1 MDYLKQYKSFVNSY
15 YLAEGIRITVGI
27 TLPAIVLSY
36 FHNLSAGIIVSI
48 GAMCV
53 SIPDNAGSI
62 LHRRNAMLIC
72 DALIFFVAICTG
84 FATAFPAV
92 LGVMIFIFCFLFAMI
107 GVYGPRATAVG
118 LAALFVMVLNIDRPQ
133 HGWPIIINAA
143 YVLAGGIWY
152 TVLSLSL
159 YSFRPFKL
167 AQQALG
173 ETIESTADYL
183 RLRAIFYGQNYKR
196 DIYDD
201 LLDVQ
206 SRVHEKQNLVREL
219 LFRSRNISKES
230 TDTGRVLVMVF
241 LDIVDLFEK
250 VITSHQDY
258 TVLHQF
264 FDGFDILQR
273 FESVILL
280 LSDKLNEIGVAVKRG
295 GVLRSDPGL
304 GLRIREL
311 KDYFEKFRDLH
322 RSAGNVEGFISLR
335 HILDNMEDIG
345 DRIYSLENYAAN
357 ENKIFL
363 PGEAALEYGQFAPH
377 DHIEPKLLFEH
388 LTLTSDTFRHSIR
401 LSVATLTGFF
411 VSKFLPFSHSYWI
424 LLTIIVILKPA
435 YGLSKKR
442 NYHRLFG
449 TIVGALFGF
458 TILFFIKDKTAVFVL
473 MILLMIGA
481 YSFMRINYL
490 VFVSL
495 MTPYILLLFHLLNA
509 SNFRSVVTDRV
520 IDTAIGSVIAFM
532 ANFFLLPSWEH
543 ERVTDHMSK
552 MVADNLQYFLE
563 VVAAFLQGGVS
574 KNQYKIARKNAFVS
588 LANLSD
594 ALNRMLS
601 EPKSKQKMAREAHQ
615 FVVANHMLTANIA
628 TLSLFIQKPPSSE
641 NRQVFAPVEVTIS
654 TRLQTA
660 LAHFLHAGMP
670 AIEGNKMAFRNLN
683 DKLNDLLQRRKM
695 ELEKGILDSETKRDL
710 SAFKPIADQF
720 NFINKAAIDIERLSN
735 TLAVL

>member
-1 MDYLKQYKSFVNSY
+1 
-15 YLAEGIRITVGI
+15 
-27 TLPAIVLSY
+27 
-36 FHNLSAGIIVSI
+36 
-48 GAMCV
+48 
-53 SIPDNAGSI
+53 
-62 LHRRNAMLIC
+62 
-72 DALIFFVAICTG
+72 
-84 FATAFPAV
+84 
-92 LGVMIFIFCFLFAMI
+92 
-107 GVYGPRATAVG
+107 
-118 LAALFVMVLNIDRPQ
+118 
-133 HGWPIIINAA
+133 
-143 YVLAGGIWY
+143 
-152 TVLSLSL
+152 
-159 YSFRPFKL
+159 
-167 AQQALG
+167 
-173 ETIESTADYL
+173 
-183 RLRAIFYGQNYKR
+183 
-196 DIYDD
+196 
-201 LLDVQ
+201 
-206 SRVHEKQNLVREL
+206 
-219 LFRSRNISKES
+219 
-230 TDTGRVLVMVF
+230 
-241 LDIVDLFEK
+241 
-250 VITSHQDY
+250 
-258 TVLHQF
+258 
-264 FDGFDILQR
+264 
-273 FESVILL
+273 
-280 LSDKLNEIGVAVKRG
+280 
-295 GVLRSDPGL
+295 
-304 GLRIREL
+304 
-311 KDYFEKFRDLH
+311 
-322 RSAGNVEGFISLR
+322 
-335 HILDNMEDIG
+335 MEDIG

-363 PGEAALEYGQFAPH
+363 PGEAALEYGQFASH
-377 DHIEPKLLFEH
+377 EHIEPKLLFEH
-388 LTLTSDTFRHSIR
+388 LTLTSDTFRHSVR

-458 TILFFIKDKTAVFVL
+458 AILFFIKDKTAVFIL

-509 SNFRSVVTDRV
+509 SNFRAVVTDRV

-588 LANLSD
+588 MANLSD

-601 EPKSKQKMAREAHQ
+601 EPKSKQKKAREAHQ

-641 NRQVFAPVEVTIS
+641 IRQVFAPVVATIS

-660 LAHFLHAGMP
+660 LAHFQHAGM
-670 AIEGNKMAFRNLN
+670 AANEENKMAFRNLN
-683 DKLNDLLQRRKM
+683 DKLNELLQRRKM
-695 ELEKGILDSETKRDL
+695 ELEKGIIDSETKKEL

-720 NFINKAAIDIERLSN
+720 NFINKAATDIERLSN